1 MPPEDV
7 KYAVE
12 DVKQFVERLKK
23 DALAQVQRQ
32 TL

>member
-12 DVKQFVERLKK
+12 DVRQFVERLKRM
-23 DALAQVQRQ
+23 L
-32 TL
+32 

>member
-12 DVKQFVERLKK
+12 DVKQFVERLKRM
-23 DALAQVQRQ
+23 L
-32 TL
+32 